1 MIKILIVEDERP
13 IASLLKMSLT
23 RAGYTV
29 TCVYDGMSAA
39 DLLEN
44 DRFDLILL
52 DIMLR
57 KPLANAPSR
66 NQSQQCN
73 DRKYQLILSDLN
85 GTAEIK
91 VIERIKRI

>member
-52 DIMLR
+52 DIML
-57 KPLANAPSR
+57 PGANGYELMEYAAPS
-66 NQSQQCN
+66 
-73 DRKYQLILSDLN
+73 IP
-85 GTAEIK
+85 E
-91 VIERIKRI
+91 